1 MIHSFRVTSVTF
13 RDIYKM
19 ASLVIVTDLLAEAI
33 KMRSTVNGNAIILIG
48 KNKAVFST
56 PKENYVAC
64 IGIWMN

>member
-1 MIHSFRVTSVTF
+1 MIHSFRVTSITF

-33 KMRSTVNGNAIILIG
+33 KMRSTINGSAIMLIG
-48 KNKAVFST
+48 KNKGDFST

-64 IGIWMN
+64 IGIRMN